1 MIKFIN
7 RAISYFKKRFFGKQ
21 KYDYDILKYS
31 DTFLAENSLLE
42 DRDFKNEKI
51 NRVIY
56 VFWTGTNS
64 LTPNRLAGLKSLED
78 RAGIEV
84 KLVTPQNLK
93 NYIKEEDPLPEAYQ
107 YLSLNHKSDYLRS
120 YFMHHY
126 GGGYADIKTYF
137 HSWKQAFEQLENSD
151 AYIIGYPEIG
161 EHGIASVGIKN
172 KALKRDLKYNL
183 SYLVGNGA
191 FICRAYTK
199 FTDEWHN
206 EAKRRLEANASKLK
220 SHPATDFFGE
230 NRGYPLK
237 WAYMQGEIFHPLC
250 FKYHE
255 KVLSDTKLQPSFTDY
270 R

>member
-1 MIKFIN
+1 MIKFIK
-7 RAISYFKKRFFGKQ
+7 RALSYLKKRFFGKQ

-107 YLSLNHKSDYLRS
+107 YMSLNHKSDYLRS

-172 KALKRDLKYNL
+172 KA
-183 SYLVGNGA
+183 
-191 FICRAYTK
+191 
-199 FTDEWHN
+199 
-206 EAKRRLEANASKLK
+206 
-220 SHPATDFFGE
+220 
-230 NRGYPLK
+230 
-237 WAYMQGEIFHPLC
+237 
-250 FKYHE
+250 
-255 KVLSDTKLQPSFTDY
+255 
-270 R
+270 